1 VKCDNCKGARWVDSA
16 IGKIACQVC
25 ARSNTKMNPTHK
37 KQGIRTPHSVLWRYR
52 PETVVAAN
60 KLPVGSQEE
69 AKHKFGM
76 QEGEPLIVIMDAL
89 LNYAEAYRDRQG
101 EMLATDGV
109 LGQPWLEAAR
119 GIRALLNGQGAIA
132 MRKDI
137 STDTFDGGAVEGM
150 FWNAMGMAGFTEED
164 LT

>member
-1 VKCDNCKGARWVDSA
+1 
-16 IGKIACQVC
+16 
-25 ARSNTKMNPTHK
+25 MNPTHK

-60 KLPVGSQEE
+60 KIQIGTQNEL
-69 AKHKFGM
+69 AHKLGM

-109 LGQPWLEAAR
+109 LGQPWLEAAT

-137 STDTFDGGAVEGM
+137 STDTFDGGALECM
-150 FWNAMGMAGFTEED
+150 FWSAMAMAGFTEED
-164 LT
+164 LNN

>member
-1 VKCDNCKGARWVDSA
+1 M
-16 IGKIACQVC
+16 
-25 ARSNTKMNPTHK
+25 NTPHK

-60 KLPVGSQEE
+60 KIQIGTQNEQ
-69 AKHKFGM
+69 AHKLGM

-101 EMLATDGV
+101 ELLATNGV
-109 LGQPWLEAAR
+109 LGQPWLEAAMGVR
-119 GIRALLNGQGAIA
+119 RLLNGSGAIA

-150 FWNAMGMAGFTEED
+150 FWSAMAMAGFTEED
-164 LT
+164 LA